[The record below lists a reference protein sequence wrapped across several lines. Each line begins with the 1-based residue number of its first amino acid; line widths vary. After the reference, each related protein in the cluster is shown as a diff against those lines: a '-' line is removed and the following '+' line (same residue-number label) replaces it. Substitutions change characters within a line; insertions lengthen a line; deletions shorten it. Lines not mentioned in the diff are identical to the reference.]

1 MTDKALPEVEERR
14 NAAVGATIRRYR
26 EFKGMTQ
33 PDLAKQVGKGVQQI
47 HRYEAGKTA
56 VPMHILQSI
65 ADALGVTLTRIVRE
79 SEDEFQRRWP
89 EIFDRESTVSE
100 PRTTA
105 YAPQVARGLPQRIRV
120 FIQQFLLELVNANVP
135 EERVDTIR
143 RILSSDE
150 MYRFYVGGEPKEYSE
165 EETLEGI
172 QAHAEAFR
180 QRLRRQGF
188 DLAK

>member
-14 NAAVGATIRRYR
+14 NAAIGSAIRRNR
-26 EFKGMTQ
+26 ELQGMTQ
-33 PDLAKQVGKGVQQI
+33 PELAKLVGKGVQQI

-56 VPMHILQSI
+56 VPMPILQSI
-65 ADALGVTLTRIVRE
+65 ADVLGITLVRLFRE

-89 EIFDRESTVSE
+89 EVFDRESVVSE
-100 PRTTA
+100 QRSTA
-105 YAPQVARGLPQRIRV
+105 YAPRVALGLPQRIRV
-120 FIQQFLLELVNANVP
+120 FIQQFLLELVNADVP
-135 EERVDTIR
+135 EERVETIR

-172 QAHAEAFR
+172 AAHAEAFR

-188 DLAK
+188 KLAK